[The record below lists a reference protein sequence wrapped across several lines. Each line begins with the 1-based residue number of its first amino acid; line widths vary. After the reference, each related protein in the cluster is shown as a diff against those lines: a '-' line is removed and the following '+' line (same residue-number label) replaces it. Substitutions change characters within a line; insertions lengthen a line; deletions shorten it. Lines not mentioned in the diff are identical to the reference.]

1 MQKVRFQD
9 TTGFI
14 RSSWNAMKRNKVI
27 MENFSYITL
36 MQVFLLAAPLLTYPY
51 LTRVLGMETYGLVI
65 TASILA
71 GYATIIVRFGFD
83 AISARHVSLNR
94 EDKDKLSEIMSSI
107 ISIRFVLWII
117 SFLIYIVVV
126 LLIPLYR
133 GHFLLFLYSFG
144 LTLNTLLFPRFFFQG
159 IEKMKYV
166 TIINVLIQF
175 VFVVLTFVVIKGPED
190 YLYVPLL
197 HTCGYFLGGIVSF
210 YIIYG
215 QYKLKFQIPNHKIRL
230 YYFKDA
236 LPLFSTDAICTIK
249 DRLNYILLG
258 FCVGMENVVVYDV
271 GSKIMGIS
279 LEPTNIINTVIFP
292 KMARDKSDMQFKH
305 VAIIMLVML
314 SAMVVVVNIFLHPIV
329 WFLVGKEIELLPVRL
344 YTLAPLLVGFS
355 GFINQQL
362 IIGRGYNRYVLYS
375 IIVTTIAYLVA
386 LGSLFFTGHLNTV
399 TAFVGLTVLSY
410 FVELVYRILV
420 AKRILKK
427 KIK

>member
-1 MQKVRFQD
+1 MLNSTYNK
-9 TTGFI
+9 TKGYI
-14 RSSWNAMKRNKVI
+14 RSAWSAMRRNKVI

-51 LTRVLGMETYGLVI
+51 LTRVLGMELYGLVI
-65 TASILA
+65 TASVLA

-83 AISARHVSLNR
+83 AISARHVSINR

-107 ISIRFVLWII
+107 ISIRFVLWFI
-117 SFLIYIVVV
+117 SFLLYVGVV

-133 GHFLLFLYSFG
+133 SHFFLFLYSFG

-166 TIINVLIQF
+166 TIINVLIQL

-197 HTCGYFLGGIVSF
+197 HTAGYFLGGIVSF

-215 QYKLKFQIPNHKIRL
+215 QFKLRFKIPNRDTASF
-230 YYFKDA
+230 YFKDA
-236 LPLFSTDAICTIK
+236 LPIFSTDAICTIK

-258 FCVGMENVVVYDV
+258 FCVGMENVVTYDV

-292 KMARDKSDMQFKH
+292 KMARDRNDMQFKH
-305 VAIIMLVML
+305 VAVIMLVML
-314 SAMVVVVNIFLHPIV
+314 SAMVILANIFMHPIV
-329 WFLVGKEIELLPVRL
+329 WFLVGKEIDLLPVRL

-375 IIVTTIAYLVA
+375 IIITTIAYLVA
-386 LGSLFFTGHLNTV
+386 LGVLFFTHHLNTV
-399 TAFVGLTVLSY
+399 TAFVGLTVFSY
-410 FVELVYRILV
+410 FIELVYRVMV
-420 AKRILKK
+420 ANKILKK
-427 KIK
+427 KI